1 MDCPSSVVK
10 NAFVTFSAYEQ
21 VMRAKVIASEVIADI
36 VLRWEQDIDDCISTG
51 NLHAEEVWLAE
62 SEGRGG
68 GFRSI

>member
-1 MDCPSSVVK
+1 MDRPSCVVMHE
-10 NAFVTFSAYEQ
+10 FVTFSAYKQ
-21 VMRAKVIASEVIADI
+21 VTRAKVIASEVIADI

-51 NLHAEEVWLAE
+51 NLHAEEVWFAE